1 MYEVKEIEGQ
11 ASVTIRKQKQIFL
24 YDFEVEIYFDAKS
37 DDDPTQNCK
46 GRVKIHEFNQDD
58 DEINLEIIQE
68 TQSDFVSKVKK
79 IINNTMTE
87 ELLKTFQ
94 GLAKGMREKDANE
107 IKLKQDASER
117 EQAKAK
123 AQ

>member
-1 MYEVKEIEGQ
+1 MEGQ

-37 DDDPTQNCK
+37 DADPNETCK
-46 GRVKIHEFNQDD
+46 GRVKVHEFNQDD
-58 DEINLEIIQE
+58 DELNMEIIQE

-79 IINNTMTE
+79 ILNNDMNE

-94 GLAKGMREKDANE
+94 GLAKAMRQKDADE
-107 IKLKQDASER
+107 IKLKQDAAQR
-117 EQAKAK
+117 EEAKAK
-123 AQ
+123 AQQA

>member
-1 MYEVKEIEGQ
+1 
-11 ASVTIRKQKQIFL
+11 
-24 YDFEVEIYFDAKS
+24 
-37 DDDPTQNCK
+37 
-46 GRVKIHEFNQDD
+46 
-58 DEINLEIIQE
+58 
-68 TQSDFVSKVKK
+68 
-79 IINNTMTE
+79 MTE

>member
-37 DDDPTQNCK
+37 DDDPTQSCK
-46 GRVKIHEFNQDD
+46 GRVKIYEFNQDD

-94 GLAKGMREKDANE
+94 GVTKAMREKDANE